1 MTNLGIIAAF
11 DDCGIIGD
19 GDKIPW
25 RISED
30 MNHFKNL
37 TEGHP
42 VIMGRKT
49 YESIPERFRPLSGRM
64 NIVLSRKSGLI
75 IPGAYRVSSFNEA
88 LELIEEMP
96 EENID
101 FKKSYV
107 IGGSSVYEQALPF
120 TTFMEITHVKGT
132 FKGDVY
138 FPGISW
144 DDWKE
149 ISREDFQRYSFNS
162 YLRK

>member
-107 IGGSSVYEQALPF
+107 IGGSSV
-120 TTFMEITHVKGT
+120 
-132 FKGDVY
+132 
-138 FPGISW
+138 
-144 DDWKE
+144 
-149 ISREDFQRYSFNS
+149 
-162 YLRK
+162 